1 MKKLALALALTFAAP
16 AFAEQAMLPSHAV
29 QSMAQAMADNFAMSI
44 EALSYSAATTTWV
57 NNYRTAVITADS
69 GTETMVSTTTV
80 GLDLTNI
87 SGVVVMLKTS
97 AAATAGGILQAY
109 LLNPETGVWNR
120 AADLDLT
127 ATATTAQTWPA
138 LWVAVSRGRLY
149 YNPSGIGS
157 VTTTI
162 YLAGQPKS

>member
-1 MKKLALALALTFAAP
+1 MKKLAAILAFLPAL
-16 AFAEQAMLPSHAV
+16 AFAETAMVASHVTAMER
-29 QSMAQAMADNFAMSI
+29 MALAINYQMTI
-44 EALSYSAATTTWV
+44 EPLAFSAATTTWV
-57 NNYRTAVITADS
+57 NNRRTAVITADS
-69 GTETMVSTTTV
+69 GTETMVTATTV
-80 GLDLTNI
+80 GLDLTDVT
-87 SGVVVMLKTS
+87 GVVVMLKTS

-138 LWVAVSRGRLY
+138 LWVAVRRGRLY
-149 YNPSGIGS
+149 YNPSGVGS

-162 YLAGQPKS
+162 YLTGQPK